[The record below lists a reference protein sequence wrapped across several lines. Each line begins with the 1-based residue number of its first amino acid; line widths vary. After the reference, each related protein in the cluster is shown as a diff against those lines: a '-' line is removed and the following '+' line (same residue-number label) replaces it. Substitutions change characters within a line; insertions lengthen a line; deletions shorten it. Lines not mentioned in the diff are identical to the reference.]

1 MFLQTIHFV
10 ETSNYAFKYIN
21 NNIRSM
27 YQKSRSG
34 SYRHIHAFF
43 GIFRHIQTYSSIF
56 RALRKPDTFRTLV
69 Y

>member
-34 SYRHIHAFF
+34 RYRHIHAFF
-43 GIFRHIQTYSSIF
+43 GIFWAYSDIFKHIQSP
-56 RALRKPDTFRTLV
+56 A
-69 Y
+69 

>member
-34 SYRHIHAFF
+34 RYRHIHVFF
-43 GIFRHIQTYSSIF
+43 GIFRAYSDIFNHIQSP
-56 RALRKPDTFRTLV
+56 A
-69 Y
+69 